1 MDFGWRTL
9 PSTLL
14 LCAGGAVVQKVGVSS
29 PQLARAVLSSLIA
42 VLRTMYENLSEA
54 LKNMNAVILFSHGS
68 LLCGAGEALQKHAAR
83 LRARKIA
90 PIVEVGYLNYSE
102 PLFMETVTK
111 CVAMG
116 ADRIVV
122 TPYFLVPG
130 YFVKVD
136 LPKAV
141 KAAQEAFPELPFV
154 IAEALGFDERL
165 ADSLIDSAL
174 SAQDSRFWR
183 MELANA
189 AKFCRPSP
197 TCPLYESTSCPKKP
211 GVRKFGV
218 ESGQRIESSP
228 SIVNQISEAHKC
240 ALMVMVH
247 GSPRP
252 IANAEMFKTVEL
264 IKARKLFRA
273 VEVGFMEC
281 NEPNIPDAIDACV
294 SSGADEII
302 AVPYF
307 LHTGTHVADDLPT
320 LLEEG
325 EVKYPEV
332 KFSMGD
338 FLGNSE
344 RLTAILEDRTKAIL
358 ALQSGQ

>member
-1 MDFGWRTL
+1 
-9 PSTLL
+9 
-14 LCAGGAVVQKVGVSS
+14 
-29 PQLARAVLSSLIA
+29 
-42 VLRTMYENLSEA
+42 
-54 LKNMNAVILFSHGS
+54 MNAVILFSHGS
-68 LLCGAGEALQKHAAR
+68 LLCGAGEALRKHADR
-83 LRARKIA
+83 LRARKTA

-102 PLFMETVTK
+102 PLFIETVAK
-111 CVAMG
+111 CVAAG

-141 KAAQEAFPELPFV
+141 KVAQEAFPELPFV

-165 ADSLIDSAL
+165 ADALIESAL

-183 MELANA
+183 QELANA

-197 TCPLYESTSCPKKP
+197 TCPLYQTTSCPKKP
-211 GVRKFGV
+211 GDRRFSA

-228 SIVNQISEAHKC
+228 SVVNRISDSHKC

-252 IANAEMFKTVEL
+252 IANAVMFKTVEL

-281 NEPNIPDAIDACV
+281 NEPNIPEAIDACV
-294 SSGADEII
+294 SSGADEIT

-325 EVKYPEV
+325 EAKYPNV
-332 KFSMGD
+332 KFRMGE

-344 RLTAILEDRTKAIL
+344 RLTAILEDRTR
-358 ALQSGQ
+358 ALLTLQTG

>member
-1 MDFGWRTL
+1 
-9 PSTLL
+9 
-14 LCAGGAVVQKVGVSS
+14 
-29 PQLARAVLSSLIA
+29 
-42 VLRTMYENLSEA
+42 
-54 LKNMNAVILFSHGS
+54 MNAVILFSHGS
-68 LLCGAGEALQKHAAR
+68 LLCGAGEALRKHADR

-90 PIVEVGYLNYSE
+90 PIVEVGYLNYTE
-102 PLFMETVTK
+102 PLFIETVTK
-111 CVAMG
+111 CVAAG

-165 ADSLIDSAL
+165 ADALIESAL

-183 MELANA
+183 RELANA
-189 AKFCRPSP
+189 AKFCRPST
-197 TCPLYESTSCPKKP
+197 TCPLYETTSCPKKP
-211 GVRKFGV
+211 GVRKFDF
-218 ESGQRIESSP
+218 ESDQRIESSP
-228 SIVNQISEAHKC
+228 SLVNRISDAHKC
-240 ALMVMVH
+240 ALIVMVH

-281 NEPNIPDAIDACV
+281 NEPNIPDAIDVCV

-307 LHTGTHVADDLPT
+307 LHTGAHVADDLPT

-325 EVKYPEV
+325 QVKHPNV
-332 KFSMGD
+332 KFRMGD

-344 RLTAILEDRTKAIL
+344 RLTVILEARIE
-358 ALQSGQ
+358 ALLTLQKGQ

>member
-1 MDFGWRTL
+1 MD
-9 PSTLL
+9 
-14 LCAGGAVVQKVGVSS
+14 
-29 PQLARAVLSSLIA
+29 
-42 VLRTMYENLSEA
+42 
-54 LKNMNAVILFSHGS
+54 AVILFSHGS
-68 LLCGAGEALQKHAAR
+68 LLCGAGEALRKHADR
-83 LRARKIA
+83 LRDRKLA

-102 PLFMETVTK
+102 PLFIETVAK
-111 CVAMG
+111 CVAAG

-154 IAEALGFDERL
+154 IAEALGFDEGL
-165 ADSLIDSAL
+165 ADALIESAF

-183 MELANA
+183 RELATA

-197 TCPLYESTSCPKKP
+197 TCPLYETTSCPKKP
-211 GVRKFGV
+211 GAKIFGV
-218 ESGQRIESSP
+218 ECDQNIVLSP
-228 SIVNQISEAHKC
+228 SAVNEISDMQKC
-240 ALMVMVH
+240 ALMVTGH

-252 IANAEMFKTVEL
+252 VANAEMFKTVEL
-264 IKARKLFRA
+264 VKARKLFRA

-294 SSGADEII
+294 SSGAVEII

-307 LHTGTHVADDLPT
+307 LHTGTHVAEDLPT
-320 LLEEG
+320 LLEQG
-325 EVKYPEV
+325 EAKYPSV
-332 KFSMGD
+332 KFLMGD

-344 RLTAILEDRTKAIL
+344 RLTAILEDRIE
-358 ALQSGQ
+358 ALLTLQTGQ